1 MASYI
6 TAQQHMYSTFLIR
19 GNLSFY
25 FKKVK
30 KKKKHFLVKSKD

>member
-30 KKKKHFLVKSKD
+30 KKNFLVKSKD

>member
-25 FKKVK
+25 LKKV
-30 KKKKHFLVKSKD
+30 KKKHFLVKSKD